1 LPARSGNASASSR
14 APVRGLLV
22 FISSGSETWHA
33 TTVTGETSWTEIF
46 TAVFEAPASA
56 VQARIW
62 TQVYGDDYPA
72 ELEPYS
78 FTTRSELRRI
88 VDELALS
95 RGDLMVDLGCG
106 RGGPGLW
113 VAASA
118 GASVLGVD
126 ISPTALEA
134 ARQRA
139 VALGLGDLTTYV
151 EGSFGAIPA
160 DTGSARG
167 VLSIDALL
175 FAPDKGAAL
184 REIAR
189 VLAPG
194 GRFVATTWDYRTQPV
209 NRPPQVDD
217 HRPLLIEAGFRV
229 LGYDETPR
237 WLENHREL
245 DSLMLDA
252 VDELAEEGGEDPE
265 EVRAGIQ
272 EMAATVEAMLRRVL
286 IVAEKI

>member
-1 LPARSGNASASSR
+1 M
-14 APVRGLLV
+14 
-22 FISSGSETWHA
+22 TD
-33 TTVTGETSWTEIF
+33 ETSWTEVF
-46 TAVFEAPASA
+46 TTVFEAPAST
-56 VQARIW
+56 VEARIW
-62 TQVYGDDYPA
+62 AAVYGDEYPA

-78 FTTRSELRRI
+78 FTTRSELRLV
-88 VDELALS
+88 VDALALS
-95 RGDLMVDLGCG
+95 HDDLMVDVGCG

-113 VAASA
+113 VAAAA
-118 GASVLGVD
+118 GASLLGVD

-139 VALGLGDLTTYV
+139 AALGLDDRSTYA
-151 EGSFGAIPA
+151 EGSFDSIPA
-160 DTGSARG
+160 ATSSARG

-194 GRFVATTWDYRTQPV
+194 GRLVATTWDYHTQPV

-217 HRPLLIEAGFRV
+217 HRPLLAEAGFRV

-245 DSLMLDA
+245 DALMLDA
-252 VDELAEEGGEDPE
+252 VDDLAVESGEDPDD
-265 EVRAGIQ
+265 VRAGIQ
-272 EMAATVEAMLRRVL
+272 EMDATVEAMLRRVL
-286 IVAEKI
+286 IVAEKA

>member
-1 LPARSGNASASSR
+1 MVP
-14 APVRGLLV
+14 
-22 FISSGSETWHA
+22 E
-33 TTVTGETSWTEIF
+33 ETSWTEVF
-46 TAVFEAPASA
+46 TSVFQEPSSS

-62 TQVYGDDYPA
+62 AEVYGEDYPA

-88 VDELALS
+88 VEELALS
-95 RGDLMVDLGCG
+95 RDDLLIDVGCG

-113 VAASA
+113 VAAEA
-118 GASVLGVD
+118 GAALLGVD
-126 ISPTALEA
+126 ISPTAVAA

-139 VALGLGDLTTYV
+139 ATLGLGERATFA
-151 EGSFGAIPA
+151 EGSFDAIPA
-160 DTGSARG
+160 EPASARG

-175 FAPDKGAAL
+175 FAPDKPRAL

-194 GRFVATTWDYRTQPV
+194 GRLVATTWDYHTQPV
-209 NRPPQVDD
+209 NRPQQVDD
-217 HRPLLIEAGFRV
+217 HRPLLVDAGFRV
-229 LGYDETPR
+229 VGYDETPR
-237 WLENHREL
+237 WLENHRQL

-252 VDELAEEGGEDPE
+252 VDDLAEEGGEAPAD
-265 EVRAGIQ
+265 VRAGIQ
-272 EMAATVEAMLRRVL
+272 EMAQTVEAMLRRVL

>member
-1 LPARSGNASASSR
+1 M
-14 APVRGLLV
+14 
-22 FISSGSETWHA
+22 TD
-33 TTVTGETSWTEIF
+33 ETSWTEVF
-46 TAVFEAPASA
+46 TSVFEAPSSS
-56 VQARIW
+56 VEARIW
-62 TQVYGDDYPA
+62 AEVYGDEYPA

-88 VDELALS
+88 VDGLALS
-95 RGDLMVDLGCG
+95 RDDLMIDIGCG

-113 VAASA
+113 VTAAT

-134 ARQRA
+134 ARKRA
-139 VALGLGDLTTYV
+139 AALGLDDRATFV
-151 EGSFGAIPA
+151 EGSFDAIPA
-160 DTGSARG
+160 EASSSRG
-167 VLSIDALL
+167 VMSIDALL
-175 FAPDKGAAL
+175 FAPDKRKAIC
-184 REIAR
+184 EIAR

-194 GRFVATTWDYRTQPV
+194 GRFVATTWDYHTQPV

-217 HRPLLIEAGFRV
+217 HRPLLIDAGFRV

-245 DSLMLDA
+245 DALLLEA
-252 VDELAEEGGEDPE
+252 VDDLAEESGEDPE
-265 EVRAGIQ
+265 DVRAGIQ

-286 IVAEKI
+286 IIAEKV

>member
-1 LPARSGNASASSR
+1 
-14 APVRGLLV
+14 
-22 FISSGSETWHA
+22 
-33 TTVTGETSWTEIF
+33 VTDGTSWAEVF
-46 TAVFEAPASA
+46 TSVFEAPASA
-56 VQARIW
+56 VEARIW
-62 TQVYGDDYPA
+62 AEAYGDEYPA

-78 FTTRSELRRI
+78 FTTRSELRRV

-95 RGDLMVDLGCG
+95 RGDLLIDVGCG

-113 VAASA
+113 VASTA

-134 ARQRA
+134 ARRRA
-139 VALGLGDLTTYV
+139 AALGLGDSATYA
-151 EGSFGAIPA
+151 EGSFAAIPA
-160 DTGSARG
+160 DTASARG

-175 FAPDKGAAL
+175 FAPDKRAAV

-189 VLAPG
+189 VLEPG
-194 GRFVATTWDYRTQPV
+194 GRLVATTWDYHTQPV

-217 HRPLLIEAGFRV
+217 HRPLLTEAGFRV

-237 WLENHREL
+237 WLENHRTL

-252 VDELAEEGGEDPE
+252 VEELAEESGEDPE
-265 EVRAGIQ
+265 DVRAGIQ
-272 EMAATVEAMLRRVL
+272 EMADTVDAMLRRVL
-286 IVAEKI
+286 IVAEKVQVAEPT

>member
-1 LPARSGNASASSR
+1 MHEES
-14 APVRGLLV
+14 
-22 FISSGSETWHA
+22 
-33 TTVTGETSWTEIF
+33 SWTEVF
-46 TAVFEAPASA
+46 TSVFEAPPSS
-56 VQARIW
+56 VEARIW
-62 TQVYGDDYPA
+62 AAVYGDDYPA

-78 FTTRSELRRI
+78 FTSRSELRRI

-95 RGDLMVDLGCG
+95 RDDLLIDIGCG

-113 VAASA
+113 VAAAA

-126 ISPTALEA
+126 ISPTALVA

-139 VALGLGDLTTYV
+139 ISLGLGDRATYA
-151 EGSFGAIPA
+151 EGSFNEIPA
-160 DTGSARG
+160 KAASARG
-167 VLSIDALL
+167 VMSIDALL
-175 FAPDKGAAL
+175 FAPDKAVAL
-184 REIAR
+184 GEIAR

-194 GRFVATTWDYRTQPV
+194 GRLVATTWDYHTQPV

-217 HRPLLIEAGFRV
+217 HRPLLAEAGFRV

-237 WLENHREL
+237 WLENHHQI

-252 VDELAEEGGEDPE
+252 ADELAAESDEDPS

-272 EMAATVEAMLRRVL
+272 EMASTVEAMLRRVL
-286 IVAEKI
+286 ITAEKI

>member
-1 LPARSGNASASSR
+1 MHPRRVVHQSA
-14 APVRGLLV
+14 GLLV
-22 FISSGSETWHA
+22 LISGGSVTWQA

-46 TAVFEAPASA
+46 TSVFEAPASI

-62 TQVYGDDYPA
+62 AQVYGDEYPA

-95 RGDLMVDLGCG
+95 RGDLMVDIGCG

-126 ISPTALEA
+126 VSPTALEA

-139 VALGLGDLTTYV
+139 VALGLGELTTYA
-151 EGSFGAIPA
+151 EGSFDAIPA
-160 DTGSARG
+160 DTGTARG

-175 FAPDKGAAL
+175 FAPDKGVAL

-194 GRFVATTWDYRTQPV
+194 GRFVATTWDYHTQPV
-209 NRPPQVDD
+209 NRPLQVDD
-217 HRPLLIEAGFRV
+217 HRPLLIESGFRV

-252 VDELAEEGGEDPE
+252 VDELAEEAGEDPE
-265 EVRAGIQ
+265 DVRTGIK

-286 IVAEKI
+286 IIAEKI